1 MNSGTDSA
9 MTYLVPSTS
18 VMTVSGVHSARSTR
32 SGVRANTAPLMRVTR
47 ITYIR
52 PWVVVWS
59 WLVGRPWPVFTCHY
73 GDLTV
78 ADEIRP
84 VALRV
89 QLNGYTATAGKGTSV
104 PFPAGRRA
112 LVVPCR
118 W

>member
-1 MNSGTDSA
+1 
-9 MTYLVPSTS
+9 
-18 VMTVSGVHSARSTR
+18 
-32 SGVRANTAPLMRVTR
+32 MRVTR

-59 WLVGRPWPVFTCHY
+59 WLVGRPWPVFTCHF

-104 PFPAGRRA
+104 PFPAVSRT
-112 LVVPCR
+112 LVVRYC
-118 W
+118 